1 MRIKYHKKR
10 ITKCRRC
17 SKCEVL
23 DTNVE
28 CLSYREVEAVE
39 YFKLSGMTYGDTNTV
54 SQSV

>member
-28 CLSYREVEAVE
+28 CLSCREVEAVE